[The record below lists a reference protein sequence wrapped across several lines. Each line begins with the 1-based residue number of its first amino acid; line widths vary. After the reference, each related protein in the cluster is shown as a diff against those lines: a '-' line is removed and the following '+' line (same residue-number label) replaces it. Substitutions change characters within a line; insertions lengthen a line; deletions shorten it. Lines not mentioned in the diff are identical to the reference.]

1 MTGLPVIRLGGPD
14 TGSAPGALDR
24 RQWVGAQRRLG
35 GKTRCV
41 STWRR
46 PDPIS
51 PSVRL
56 YALIWG
62 EKPQQSLSRSRFV
75 LNRRSETAPFS
86 DLLIFSIKS
95 DKPGKI
101 PT

>member
-62 EKPQQSLSRSRFV
+62 
-75 LNRRSETAPFS
+75 
-86 DLLIFSIKS
+86 
-95 DKPGKI
+95 DKPKLRPLRRPDLDVRLRCHNNLGADLDSC
-101 PT
+101 